1 MPNKYSESNLVD
13 LYLRAGLE
21 GAPLPEIKIR
31 GKQLEDLVDSFVE
44 EMGEI
49 STKLTEAPKAPD
61 TQRGYY
67 IELLNSLI
75 DVLPFMSGNF
85 DTALGPGQLLED
97 LRNLEVGKQA
107 KRLKAVGTGRSLDV
121 ATSNFRGEVMAAV
134 SFLSKQ
140 FKNETKACKWMA
152 YNLEPHVN
160 DRLVHVIPS
169 NGHNAVKTLKPETIR
184 RWYQTFKKS
193 TKDSTKSRNPAIID
207 SYQRATR
214 IWRSYMAG
222 QDFEEIKP
230 RLGEEAATFILNH
243 IILTTRD
250 IRDPEETYEGD

>member
-1 MPNKYSESNLVD
+1 MYSKSKLFD
-13 LYLRAGLE
+13 RYLRAELE
-21 GAPLPEIKIR
+21 ERPLPEIKHR

-49 STKLTEAPKAPD
+49 STKLIEAPKAPD
-61 TQRGYY
+61 AQRGYY
-67 IELLNSLI
+67 IDLLKSLI
-75 DVLPFMSGNF
+75 DVLPFMSGSF
-85 DTALGPGQLLED
+85 DLALGPGQLLED
-97 LRNLEVGKQA
+97 LRNLELGKQS

-121 ATSNFRGEVMAAV
+121 AAGNFRGEVMAAV
-134 SFLSKQ
+134 SFLTKQ

-193 TKDSTKSRNPAIID
+193 KIASNKSRNPAIID
-207 SYQRATR
+207 GYLTATR
-214 IWRSYMAG
+214 IWTSYMAG
-222 QDFEEIKP
+222 KDIEEIKP

-250 IRDPEETYEGD
+250 IRDPEETYLGD

>member
-1 MPNKYSESNLVD
+1 MPNMYSKSKLVD

-21 GAPLPEIKIR
+21 ERPLPEIKHR

-49 STKLTEAPKAPD
+49 STKLIEAPKAPD
-61 TQRGYY
+61 AQRGYY
-67 IELLNSLI
+67 IDLLYSLI
-75 DVLPFMSGNF
+75 AALPFMSGSF
-85 DTALGPGQLLED
+85 GTALGPIQLLDD
-97 LRNLEVGKQA
+97 LRNLELGKQS

-121 ATSNFRGEVMAAV
+121 AAGNFRGEVMAAV
-134 SFLSKQ
+134 SFLTGQ
-140 FKNETKACKWMA
+140 FKNETRACKWMA
-152 YNLEPHVN
+152 DNLEPYVN
-160 DRLVHVIPS
+160 NRLAHVIPA
-169 NGHNAVKTLKPETIR
+169 NAHNLEKTLKPETIR

-193 TKDSTKSRNPAIID
+193 TKASTKSRNPAIID
-207 SYQRATR
+207 GYLTATQTWTFY
-214 IWRSYMAG
+214 IAG
-222 QDFEEIKP
+222 KDIEESKT

>member
-1 MPNKYSESNLVD
+1 MPNMYSKSKLVD

-21 GAPLPEIKIR
+21 ERPLPEIKIR

-49 STKLTEAPKAPD
+49 STKLIEAPKAPD

-67 IELLNSLI
+67 IKLLNSLI
-75 DVLPFMSGNF
+75 AVLPFMGGSF
-85 DTALGPGQLLED
+85 DPALGPIQLLED
-97 LRNLEVGKQA
+97 LRNLELGKQS

-121 ATSNFRGEVMAAV
+121 AAGNFRGEVMAAV
-134 SFLSKQ
+134 SFLTRQ

-152 YNLEPHVN
+152 HSLEPHVN

-193 TKDSTKSRNPAIID
+193 TKDSTKSRNSTIID
-207 SYQRATR
+207 GYLTATQT
-214 IWRSYMAG
+214 WTFYMAG
-222 QDFEEIKP
+222 QDIEEIKP
-230 RLGEEAATFILNH
+230 RLGEEAATFILKH

-250 IRDPEETYEGD
+250 IRDPEETYEGN

>member
-21 GAPLPEIKIR
+21 GRPLPEIKIR

-97 LRNLEVGKQA
+97 LRNLELGKQS

>member
-1 MPNKYSESNLVD
+1 MPNMYSKSKLFD
-13 LYLRAGLE
+13 RYLRAELE
-21 GAPLPEIKIR
+21 ERPLPEIKIR

-44 EMGEI
+44 EMGGI
-49 STKLTEAPKAPD
+49 STKLIEAPKAPD
-61 TQRGYY
+61 AQRGYY
-67 IELLNSLI
+67 IDLLKSLI

-85 DTALGPGQLLED
+85 DTALGPIQLLED
-97 LRNLEVGKQA
+97 LRNLELGKQS

-121 ATSNFRGEVMAAV
+121 AAGHFRGEVMAAV
-134 SFLSKQ
+134 SFLTGQ
-140 FKNETKACKWMA
+140 FKNETRACKWMA
-152 YNLEPHVN
+152 DSLVPHVN

-169 NGHNAVKTLKPETIR
+169 NGHNAEKTLKPETIR

-193 TKDSTKSRNPAIID
+193 TKDSTKSHNSTIID
-207 SYQRATR
+207 GYLTATQT
-214 IWRSYMAG
+214 WTFYVAG
-222 QDFEEIKP
+222 KDIEEIKP

>member
-1 MPNKYSESNLVD
+1 
-13 LYLRAGLE
+13 
-21 GAPLPEIKIR
+21 
-31 GKQLEDLVDSFVE
+31 
-44 EMGEI
+44 
-49 STKLTEAPKAPD
+49 
-61 TQRGYY
+61 
-67 IELLNSLI
+67 
-75 DVLPFMSGNF
+75 MSGNF

-97 LRNLEVGKQA
+97 LRNLELGKQS

-121 ATSNFRGEVMAAV
+121 AASNFRGEVMAAV
-134 SFLSKQ
+134 SFLTRQ

-184 RWYQTFKKS
+184 QWYQTFKKS

-214 IWRSYMAG
+214 IWMTYMAG
-222 QDFEEIKP
+222 KDVEESKTRP
-230 RLGEEAATFILNH
+230 GEEAATFILKH
-243 IILTTRD
+243 ILLANRD
-250 IRDPEETYEGD
+250 IWDPEETYEGD

>member
-1 MPNKYSESNLVD
+1 MCTIINISLKCNFYKSPTSLFIAEGEVEFLDAIDLLGLSTSE
-13 LYLRAGLE
+13 
-21 GAPLPEIKIR
+21 
-31 GKQLEDLVDSFVE
+31 
-44 EMGEI
+44 
-49 STKLTEAPKAPD
+49 TEAAVK
-61 TQRGYY
+61 
-67 IELLNSLI
+67 SK
-75 DVLPFMSGNF
+75 
-85 DTALGPGQLLED
+85 LGRMTRVACIGPAGEKLSYLAAIINMANRANGRTG
-97 LRNLEVGKQA
+97 LGAVMGS